1 MRNKQNIT
9 GQIGRI
15 FVHNNGFL
23 IARII
28 KSSHKEHPTFSF
40 KGVTPNAVKTGD
52 VIRIT
57 HGVFEN
63 SDYGMQLEKGHLIK
77 IPQAEI
83 DSAEECLQE
92 NPERKDSETPPKEII
107 LTQQQ
112 MDCIEAARQC
122 RAIAFK
128 SC

>member
-15 FVHNNGFL
+15 FVNNNGFL

-40 KGVTPNAVKTGD
+40 KGFTPDVVNTDD

-57 HGVFEN
+57 SGVFEN
-63 SDYGMQLEKGHLIK
+63 TDYGVTF
-77 IPQAEI
+77 
-83 DSAEECLQE
+83 
-92 NPERKDSETPPKEII
+92 R
-107 LTQQQ
+107 
-112 MDCIEAARQC
+112 
-122 RAIAFK
+122 
-128 SC
+128 